1 VGLLL
6 RKSLLSGSCV
16 GSVQGYIIDVVSLD
30 NEAAGSPDLERVR
43 PPLNLVGWNN
53 GNAFLHLDARTNH
66 LSIGREAIANV
77 VIHCIWS
84 ADDINSNNF
93 TSLRVV
99 GVRN

>member
-1 VGLLL
+1 M
-6 RKSLLSGSCV
+6 
-16 GSVQGYIIDVVSLD
+16 VSLD

-53 GNAFLHLDARTNH
+53 GNAFLHLNARTNH